1 MGERMQVSTLRFNF
15 DIKAIGDCEELLN
28 LFIHLGYLAYNV
40 EESTVSIPNKEIRME
55 FNEAIRGSKSH
66 KELAAIIKMSDD
78 LLEATLTRQE
88 DKVAQF
94 IEQIHNHQAGPDFYN
109 NEQALRS
116 VVKMGYLSAI
126 DRFVT
131 IQELPTGKGYADMVF
146 IPRKNIGKEAMV
158 VELKWNKAAK
168 TALDQIKERQYP
180 DVLKGFTDNILLVGI
195 AYNENTKQHTC
206 KIEKI

>member
-1 MGERMQVSTLRFNF
+1 
-15 DIKAIGDCEELLN
+15 
-28 LFIHLGYLAYNV
+28 
-40 EESTVSIPNKEIRME
+40 
-55 FNEAIRGSKSH
+55 
-66 KELAAIIKMSDD
+66 MSDD